1 MEEEGAMARREMSK
15 VVTERLLLMDR
26 RTDRQTETQ
35 TDKGREGRMEKEELM
50 LCLLCSLCSA
60 ASARGFFLAWRAV
73 LVMLIGC
80 RRRAGSS

>member
-1 MEEEGAMARREMSK
+1 MARREMSK
-15 VVTERLLLMDR
+15 VVTERLLLVDR
-26 RTDRQTETQ
+26 RTETQ